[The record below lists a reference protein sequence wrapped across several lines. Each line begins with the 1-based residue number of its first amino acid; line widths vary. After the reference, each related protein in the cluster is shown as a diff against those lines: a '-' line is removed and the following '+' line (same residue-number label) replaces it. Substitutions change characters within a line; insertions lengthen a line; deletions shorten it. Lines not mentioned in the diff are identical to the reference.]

1 MDLIQKQA
9 SELWELIFSEETGNT
24 YQEALNLTGNIIKE
38 TAQLLWLII
47 CSVFVFGA
55 WLGDTSM
62 NAGNSVRSWID
73 NQGNPAVA
81 AEKKPIAE
89 TGKSLLETGRS
100 GIAYLLDQ
108 ARDQLGLEP
117 APPAPVRKAPSPKP
131 AATPAES
138 ASESFTAA
146 DVSTPTPS
154 AGISPDPKPSAGTPT
169 PGASV
174 SKSPAS
180 TPADDVEVSRES
192 DDGGWPPQEVDS

>member
-9 SELWELIFSEETGNT
+9 SELWELIFSEETGAT
-24 YQEALNLTGNIIKE
+24 YQDALNLTGNILKE

-81 AEKKPIAE
+81 ADKKPIAE

-108 ARDQLGLEP
+108 AREQLGLEP
-117 APPAPVRKAPSPKP
+117 APPAPVRKASRPTPTP
-131 AATPAES
+131 AAAS
-138 ASESFTAA
+138 SSESFTAA
-146 DVSTPTPS
+146 DVSSPTPG
-154 AGISPDPKPSAGTPT
+154 AGVSPDPKPSAGAPT

-174 SKSPAS
+174 SQSTDSSP
-180 TPADDVEVSRES
+180 TEDTEISREADS
-192 DDGGWPPQEVDS
+192 GDWPPTEID